1 MSKTIAAMV
10 LIPLK
15 IDETF
20 SEGRGDAQGMRGEG
34 ASYRDVTSRPYP
46 IAVRN
51 KSNVPRSGD
60 FVPKALGRRGWWRL
74 SHPGTF
80 TSKIVTK

>member
-1 MSKTIAAMV
+1 
-10 LIPLK
+10 
-15 IDETF
+15 
-20 SEGRGDAQGMRGEG
+20 MRGEG

-60 FVPKALGRRGWWRL
+60 FVPKAWGRQG
-74 SHPGTF
+74 GGD
-80 TSKIVTK
+80 